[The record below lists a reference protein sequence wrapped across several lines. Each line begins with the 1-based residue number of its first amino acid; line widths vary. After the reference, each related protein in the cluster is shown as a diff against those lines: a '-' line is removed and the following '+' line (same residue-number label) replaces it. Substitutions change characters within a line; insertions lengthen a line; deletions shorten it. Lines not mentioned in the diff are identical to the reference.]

1 MQSSRASTN
10 CPSISSSDLLDEQQ
24 INLLHLNI
32 KVHNRAFHFEIA
44 DLITQFIAA
53 FDDVVI
59 GRFNKTRDEKA
70 QVKVRYVYA
79 PKERVLFDIV
89 NKAQN
94 LTLPVI
100 AISLTDVTRDESRVF
115 NKIYGFDTPGYRG
128 DADEFRHTTHIGMP
142 VPVNIGVSMSIIAAY
157 QSDLDQIL
165 SNFIPYSNPYIILS
179 WKIPEDFK
187 LMTVQEI
194 RSEVLWGGTM
204 SLKYPVDSTAA
215 DKFRIEADTTFTIK
229 GWLFPEAPKEPVKN
243 IFFIDSN
250 FYASTMMSNDRFAG
264 YETYYTL
271 SGGTYNHHLSTY
283 TLTESET
290 IVVSAAPTITNL
302 MFAAHGEYHY
312 IDDNLSLTSDN
323 LTGDLLIVGKRF
335 QYTQTILLSGT
346 DLSLYPSITCLEYA
360 HYPTVSGY
368 VIDPSN
374 YIIVNENF
382 INLKLPEITAP
393 GKLDV
398 IIADGAGWDSFRQQN
413 LSVNYMEQW

>member
-1 MQSSRASTN
+1 M
-10 CPSISSSDLLDEQQ
+10 
-24 INLLHLNI
+24 
-32 KVHNRAFHFEIA
+32 HNRAFHFEIA

-100 AISLTDVTRDESRVF
+100 SINLSEITRDETRVF

-128 DADEFRHTTHIGMP
+128 DADAVRHTTHIGMP

-194 RSEVLWGGTM
+194 RSEVLWNGSM

-215 DKFRIEADTTFTIK
+215 DKFRIEADTSFTIK

-250 FYASTMMSNDRFAG
+250 FYASTMMSNERFAG

-271 SGGTYNHHLSTY
+271 SGGTYNHQLSTY
-283 TLTESET
+283 TVTESDVIT
-290 IVVSAAPTITNL
+290 VSAAPSITNL
-302 MFAAHGEYHY
+302 MFAAQGEYRY
-312 IDDNLSLTSDN
+312 IDDNLSLTYDN

-335 QYTQTILLSGT
+335 QYTRAILLS
-346 DLSLYPSITCLEYA
+346 SANMIMYPTLTSFEYA
-360 HYPTVSGY
+360 HYPTISGY
-368 VIDPSN
+368 LIDPSN
-374 YIIVNENF
+374 YTIVNENF
-382 INLKLPEITAP
+382 INLKLPIDTSP
-393 GKLDV
+393 GEFDV
-398 IIADGAGWDSFRQQN
+398 IIADGAGWDSMRQQN
-413 LSVNYMEQW
+413 ISLSYVLS